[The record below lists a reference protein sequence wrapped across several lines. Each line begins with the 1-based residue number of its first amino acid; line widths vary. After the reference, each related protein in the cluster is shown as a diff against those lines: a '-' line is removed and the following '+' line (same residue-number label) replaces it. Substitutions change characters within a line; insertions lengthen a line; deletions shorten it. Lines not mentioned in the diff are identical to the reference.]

1 MILVFGSINADFFL
15 SVKSLPRPGETVL
28 CPSYTF
34 YPGGKGANQ
43 AVAAARLGAEVMFA
57 GSVGKDP
64 YGVQV
69 LKSLRDVGINLN
81 RVNSKGTTTGTAFV
95 VVEEDGENQIVV
107 ASGANLETCSNQIKD
122 SDLSLCTHI
131 VLQLEVPIKEIED
144 IIFRAKAAGCK
155 IILNYAPANVIQS
168 RAIECCDYLIMNEI
182 EASSLFGQKKE
193 VEEYAMKFS
202 ERFDAECIITLGPKG
217 SLLATRE
224 SLYKIDALKIEAIDT
239 VGAGDMFVGAF
250 SAGLFKG
257 ECTTSSLQRATVA
270 SGLACKFEGAQPSSV
285 TPQLVESELHR
296 LPSPRKIV

>member
-15 SVKSLPRPGETVL
+15 NVKSLPRPGETVL

-64 YGVQV
+64 YGAQV
-69 LKSLRDVGINLN
+69 LQSLRKVGINLN
-81 RVNSKGTTTGTAFV
+81 RMNSKGTTTGTAFV

-155 IILNYAPANVIQS
+155 IILNYAPANVIQPT
-168 RAIECCDYLIMNEI
+168 AIERCDYLIMNEI
-182 EASSLFGQKKE
+182 EANSLFGQKKE
-193 VEEYAMKFS
+193 VEEYAIKFS

-217 SLLATRE
+217 SLLANRE
-224 SLYKIDALKIEAIDT
+224 GLYKIDALKIEAIDT

-257 ECTTSSLQRATVA
+257 GCTTSSLQRATVA
-270 SGLACKFEGAQPSSV
+270 SGLACKFNGAQPSFV
-285 TPQLVESELHR
+285 TPHLVESELHR
-296 LPSPRKIV
+296 LPLPRKIA

>member
-15 SVKSLPRPGETVL
+15 NVKSLPRPGETVL

-64 YGVQV
+64 YGALV
-69 LKSLRDVGINLN
+69 LKSLREVGINLN
-81 RVNSKGTTTGTAFV
+81 RVNSRGTTTGTAFV

-155 IILNYAPANVIQS
+155 IILNYAPANVIQPT
-168 RAIECCDYLIMNEI
+168 AIECCDYLIMNEI
-182 EASSLFGQKKE
+182 EANSLFGQKKE
-193 VEEYAMKFS
+193 VEDYAIKFS
-202 ERFDAECIITLGPKG
+202 KRFDAECIITLGPKG

-224 SLYKIDALKIEAIDT
+224 GLYKIDALEVEAIDT

-270 SGLACKFEGAQPSSV
+270 SGLACKFNGAQPSLV
-285 TPQLVESELHR
+285 TPQLVESELQR
-296 LPSPRKIV
+296 LPLPRKIA

>member
-15 SVKSLPRPGETVL
+15 NVKSLPRPGETVL

-57 GSVGKDP
+57 GSVGRDP
-64 YGVQV
+64 YGSEV
-69 LKSLRDVGINLN
+69 LKALRDVGINLN

-131 VLQLEVPIKEIED
+131 VLQLEVPVKEIED

-155 IILNYAPANVIQS
+155 IILNYAPANEIQPT
-168 RAIECCDYLIMNEI
+168 AIECCDYLIMNEI
-182 EASSLFGQKKE
+182 EANSLFGQKKE
-193 VEEYAMKFS
+193 VEEYAIKFS
-202 ERFDAECIITLGPKG
+202 KRFDAECIITLGPKG

-224 SLYKIDALKIEAIDT
+224 GLYKIDALKIEAIDT

-257 ECTTSSLQRATVA
+257 ECTTSSLKKATVA

>member
-15 SVKSLPRPGETVL
+15 NVKSLPRPGETVL

-64 YGVQV
+64 YGAQV
-69 LKSLRDVGINLN
+69 LKSLREVGINLN

-155 IILNYAPANVIQS
+155 IILNYAPANVIQPT
-168 RAIECCDYLIMNEI
+168 AIECCDYLIMNEI
-182 EASSLFGQKKE
+182 EANSLFGQKKE
-193 VEEYAMKFS
+193 VEEYAIEFS

-217 SLLATRE
+217 SLLATRDG
-224 SLYKIDALKIEAIDT
+224 LFKIDALKVEAIDT

-257 ECTTSSLQRATVA
+257 GCTTSSLQRATVA
-270 SGLACKFEGAQPSSV
+270 SGLACKFKGAQPSFV
-285 TPQLVESELHR
+285 TPHLVESELHR
-296 LPSPRKIV
+296 LPLPRKIA

>member
-1 MILVFGSINADFFL
+1 MILVFGSINADFFVN
-15 SVKSLPRPGETVL
+15 VKSLPRPGETVL

-64 YGVQV
+64 YGGQV

-81 RVNSKGTTTGTAFV
+81 RVKSKATTTGTAFV

-155 IILNYAPANVIQS
+155 IILNYAPANVIQPT
-168 RAIECCDYLIMNEI
+168 AIECCDYLIMNEI
-182 EASSLFGQKKE
+182 EANSLFGQKKE
-193 VEEYAMKFS
+193 VEEYAIKFS
-202 ERFDAECIITLGPKG
+202 KRFDAECIITLGPKG

-224 SLYKIDALKIEAIDT
+224 GLYKIDALEVEAIDT

-270 SGLACKFEGAQPSSV
+270 SGLTCKFNGAQPSLV
-285 TPQLVESELHR
+285 TPQLVESELQR
-296 LPSPRKIV
+296 LPLPRKIA

>member
-15 SVKSLPRPGETVL
+15 NVKSLPRPGETVL

-64 YGVQV
+64 YGSEV
-69 LKSLRDVGINLN
+69 LKPLRDVRINLN

-155 IILNYAPANVIQS
+155 IILNYAPANEIQPT
-168 RAIECCDYLIMNEI
+168 AIECCDYLIMNEI
-182 EASSLFGQKKE
+182 EAKSLFGQKKD
-193 VEEYAMKFS
+193 VEEYARKFS
-202 ERFDAECIITLGPKG
+202 KRFDAECIITLGPKG

-224 SLYKIDALKIEAIDT
+224 GLYKIDALKIEAIDT

-257 ECTTSSLQRATVA
+257 ECTTSSLKKATVA

>member
-15 SVKSLPRPGETVL
+15 NVKSLPRPGETVL

-64 YGVQV
+64 YGGQV

-81 RVNSKGTTTGTAFV
+81 RVNSRGTTTGTAFV
-95 VVEEDGENQIVV
+95 VVAEDGENQIVV

-155 IILNYAPANVIQS
+155 IILNYAPANVIQPT
-168 RAIECCDYLIMNEI
+168 AIECCDYLIMNEI
-182 EASSLFGQKKE
+182 EANSLFGQKKE
-193 VEEYAMKFS
+193 VEEYAIKFS

-224 SLYKIDALKIEAIDT
+224 GLYKIDALEVEAIDT

-270 SGLACKFEGAQPSSV
+270 SGLTCKFNGAQPSLV
-285 TPQLVESELHR
+285 TPQLVESELQR
-296 LPSPRKIV
+296 LPLPRKIA

>member
-15 SVKSLPRPGETVL
+15 NVKSLPRPGETVL

-64 YGVQV
+64 YGGQV

-81 RVNSKGTTTGTAFV
+81 RVNSRGTTTGTAFV

-155 IILNYAPANVIQS
+155 IILNYAPANVIQPT
-168 RAIECCDYLIMNEI
+168 AIECCDYLIMNEI
-182 EASSLFGQKKE
+182 EANSLFGQKKE
-193 VEEYAMKFS
+193 VEEYAIKFS
-202 ERFDAECIITLGPKG
+202 KRFDAECIITLGPKG

-224 SLYKIDALKIEAIDT
+224 GLYKIDALEVEAIDT

-270 SGLACKFEGAQPSSV
+270 SGLTCKFNGAQPSLV
-285 TPQLVESELHR
+285 TPQLVESELQR
-296 LPSPRKIV
+296 LPLPRKIA

>member
-15 SVKSLPRPGETVL
+15 NVKSLPRPGETVL

-64 YGVQV
+64 YGGQV
-69 LKSLRDVGINLN
+69 LKSLRDVGINLKL
-81 RVNSKGTTTGTAFV
+81 VNSRGTTTGTAFV
-95 VVEEDGENQIVV
+95 VVAEDGENQIVV

-131 VLQLEVPIKEIED
+131 VLQLEVPLKEIED

-155 IILNYAPANVIQS
+155 IILNYAPANVIQPT
-168 RAIECCDYLIMNEI
+168 AIECCDYLIMNEI
-182 EASSLFGQKKE
+182 EANSLFGQKKE
-193 VEEYAMKFS
+193 VEEYAIKFS
-202 ERFDAECIITLGPKG
+202 KRFDAECIITLGPKG

-224 SLYKIDALKIEAIDT
+224 GLYKIDALEVEAIDT

-270 SGLACKFEGAQPSSV
+270 SGLTCKFNGAQPSLV
-285 TPQLVESELHR
+285 TPQLVESELQR
-296 LPSPRKIV
+296 LPLPRKIA

>member
-15 SVKSLPRPGETVL
+15 NVKSLPRPGETVL

-64 YGVQV
+64 YGGQV

-81 RVNSKGTTTGTAFV
+81 RVNSRGTTTGTAFV
-95 VVEEDGENQIVV
+95 VVAEDGENQIVV

-155 IILNYAPANVIQS
+155 IILNYAPANVIQPT
-168 RAIECCDYLIMNEI
+168 AIECCDYLIMNEI
-182 EASSLFGQKKE
+182 EANSLFGQKKE
-193 VEEYAMKFS
+193 VEEYAIKFS
-202 ERFDAECIITLGPKG
+202 KRFDAECIITLGPKG

-224 SLYKIDALKIEAIDT
+224 GLYKIDALEVEAIDT

-257 ECTTSSLQRATVA
+257 ECTTSSLQRATAA
-270 SGLACKFEGAQPSSV
+270 SGLTCKFNGAQPSLV
-285 TPQLVESELHR
+285 TPQLVESELQR
-296 LPSPRKIV
+296 LPLPRKIA

>member
-15 SVKSLPRPGETVL
+15 NVKSLPRPGETVL

-64 YGVQV
+64 YGGQV
-69 LKSLRDVGINLN
+69 LKSLREVGINLN

-155 IILNYAPANVIQS
+155 IILNYAPANVIQPT
-168 RAIECCDYLIMNEI
+168 AIECCDYLIMNEI
-182 EASSLFGQKKE
+182 EANSLFGQKKE
-193 VEEYAMKFS
+193 VEEYAIKFS
-202 ERFDAECIITLGPKG
+202 KRFDAECIITLGPKG

-224 SLYKIDALKIEAIDT
+224 GLYKIDALEVEAIDT

-270 SGLACKFEGAQPSSV
+270 SGLTCKFNGAQPSLV
-285 TPQLVESELHR
+285 TPQLVESELQR
-296 LPSPRKIV
+296 LPLPRKIA

>member
-15 SVKSLPRPGETVL
+15 NVKSLPRPGETVL

-64 YGVQV
+64 YGGQV
-69 LKSLRDVGINLN
+69 LKPLRDVGINLN
-81 RVNSKGTTTGTAFV
+81 RVNSEGTTTGTAFV

-122 SDLSLCTHI
+122 SDLGLCTHI

-155 IILNYAPANVIQS
+155 IILNYAPANVIQPT
-168 RAIECCDYLIMNEI
+168 AIECCDYLIMNEI
-182 EASSLFGQKKE
+182 EANSLFGQKKG
-193 VEEYAMKFS
+193 VEEYAIKFS

-224 SLYKIDALKIEAIDT
+224 GLYKIDALKIEAIDT

-257 ECTTSSLQRATVA
+257 ECSTNSLKRATVA
-270 SGLACKFEGAQPSSV
+270 SGLACKFEGAQPTSV
-285 TPQLVESELHR
+285 TPQLVESQLHR

>member
-15 SVKSLPRPGETVL
+15 NVKSLPRPGETVL

-34 YPGGKGANQ
+34 FPGGKGANQ

-64 YGVQV
+64 YGGQV
-69 LKSLRDVGINLN
+69 LKSLRDVGINLKL
-81 RVNSKGTTTGTAFV
+81 VNSRGTTTGTAFV
-95 VVEEDGENQIVV
+95 VVAEDGENQIVV

-131 VLQLEVPIKEIED
+131 VLQLEVPLKEIED

-155 IILNYAPANVIQS
+155 IILNYAPANVIQPT
-168 RAIECCDYLIMNEI
+168 AIECCDYLIMNEI
-182 EASSLFGQKKE
+182 EANSLFGQKKE
-193 VEEYAMKFS
+193 VEEYAVKFS
-202 ERFDAECIITLGPKG
+202 KRFDAECIITLGPKG

-224 SLYKIDALKIEAIDT
+224 GLYKIDALEVEAIDT

-270 SGLACKFEGAQPSSV
+270 SGLACKFNGAQPSLV
-285 TPQLVESELHR
+285 TPQLVESELQR
-296 LPSPRKIV
+296 LPLPRKIA

>member
-15 SVKSLPRPGETVL
+15 NVKSLPRPGETVL

-64 YGVQV
+64 YGGQV

-81 RVNSKGTTTGTAFV
+81 RVNSRGTTTGTAFV
-95 VVEEDGENQIVV
+95 VVAEDGENQIVV

-131 VLQLEVPIKEIED
+131 VLQLEVPLKEIED

-155 IILNYAPANVIQS
+155 IILNYAPANVIQPT
-168 RAIECCDYLIMNEI
+168 AIECCDYLIMNEI
-182 EASSLFGQKKE
+182 EANSLFGQKKE
-193 VEEYAMKFS
+193 VEDYAIKFS
-202 ERFDAECIITLGPKG
+202 KRFDAECIITLGPKG

-224 SLYKIDALKIEAIDT
+224 GLYKIDALEVEAIDT

-270 SGLACKFEGAQPSSV
+270 SGLACKFNGAQPSLV
-285 TPQLVESELHR
+285 TPQLVESELQR
-296 LPSPRKIV
+296 LPLPRKIA

>member
-15 SVKSLPRPGETVL
+15 NVKSLPRPGETVL

-64 YGVQV
+64 YGGQV

-81 RVNSKGTTTGTAFV
+81 RVNSEGTTTGTAFV

-155 IILNYAPANVIQS
+155 IILNYAPANVIQPT
-168 RAIECCDYLIMNEI
+168 AIERCDYLIMNEI
-182 EASSLFGQKKE
+182 EANSLFGQKKE
-193 VEEYAMKFS
+193 VEEYAIEFS

-224 SLYKIDALKIEAIDT
+224 GLYKIDALEVEAIDT

-270 SGLACKFEGAQPSSV
+270 SGLTCKFNGAQPSLV
-285 TPQLVESELHR
+285 TPQLVESELQR
-296 LPSPRKIV
+296 LPLPRKIA

>member
-15 SVKSLPRPGETVL
+15 NVKSFPRPGETVL
-28 CPSYTF
+28 CRSYTF

-64 YGVQV
+64 YGGQV

-81 RVNSKGTTTGTAFV
+81 RVNSEGTTTGTAFV

-155 IILNYAPANVIQS
+155 IILNYAPANVIQPT
-168 RAIECCDYLIMNEI
+168 AIECCDYLIMNEI
-182 EASSLFGQKKE
+182 EANSLFGQKKE
-193 VEEYAMKFS
+193 VEEYAIKFS
-202 ERFDAECIITLGPKG
+202 KRFDAECIITLGPKG

-224 SLYKIDALKIEAIDT
+224 GLYKIDALEVEAIDT

-257 ECTTSSLQRATVA
+257 ECTTSSLQKATVA
-270 SGLACKFEGAQPSSV
+270 SGLACKFKGAQPSLV
-285 TPQLVESELHR
+285 TPHLVESELHR
-296 LPSPRKIV
+296 LPLPRKIA

>member
-15 SVKSLPRPGETVL
+15 NVKSLPRPGETVL

-64 YGVQV
+64 YGGQV
-69 LKSLRDVGINLN
+69 LKSLRDVGINLKL
-81 RVNSKGTTTGTAFV
+81 VNSRGTTTGTAFV
-95 VVEEDGENQIVV
+95 VVAEDGENQIVV

-131 VLQLEVPIKEIED
+131 VLQLEVPLKEIED

-155 IILNYAPANVIQS
+155 IILNYAPANVIQPT
-168 RAIECCDYLIMNEI
+168 AIECCDYLIMNEI
-182 EASSLFGQKKE
+182 EANSLFGQKKE
-193 VEEYAMKFS
+193 VEEYAVKFS
-202 ERFDAECIITLGPKG
+202 KRFDAECIITLGPKG

-224 SLYKIDALKIEAIDT
+224 GLYKIDALEVEAIDT

-270 SGLACKFEGAQPSSV
+270 SGLACKFNGAQPSLV
-285 TPQLVESELHR
+285 TPQLVESELQR
-296 LPSPRKIV
+296 LPLPRKIA

>member
-15 SVKSLPRPGETVL
+15 NVKSLPRPGETVL

-64 YGVQV
+64 YGGQV

-81 RVNSKGTTTGTAFV
+81 RVNSRGTTTGTAFV
-95 VVEEDGENQIVV
+95 VVAEDGENQIVV

-155 IILNYAPANVIQS
+155 IILNYAPANVIQPT
-168 RAIECCDYLIMNEI
+168 AIECCDYLIMNEI
-182 EASSLFGQKKE
+182 EANSLFGQKKE
-193 VEEYAMKFS
+193 VEEYAIKFS
-202 ERFDAECIITLGPKG
+202 KRFDAECIITLGPKG

-224 SLYKIDALKIEAIDT
+224 GLYKIDALEVEAIDT

-270 SGLACKFEGAQPSSV
+270 SGLACKFNGAQPSLV
-285 TPQLVESELHR
+285 TPQLVESELQR
-296 LPSPRKIV
+296 LPLPRKIA

>member
-64 YGVQV
+64 YGVKV

-81 RVNSKGTTTGTAFV
+81 RVNSKGTSTGTAFV

-122 SDLSLCTHI
+122 SDLSLCTYI
-131 VLQLEVPIKEIED
+131 VLQLEVPVKEIED

-155 IILNYAPANVIQS
+155 IILNYAPANVIQPT
-168 RAIECCDYLIMNEI
+168 AIECCDYLIMNEI
-182 EASSLFGQKKE
+182 EANSLFGQKKG
-193 VEEYAMKFS
+193 VEEYAIKFS

-224 SLYKIDALKIEAIDT
+224 GLYKIDALKIEAIDT

-257 ECTTSSLQRATVA
+257 ECSTNSLKRATVA

-285 TPQLVESELHR
+285 TPQLVESQLHR

>member
-1 MILVFGSINADFFL
+1 MLLVFGSINADFFL
-15 SVKSLPRPGETVL
+15 NVKSLPRPGETVL

-64 YGVQV
+64 YGRQV

-81 RVNSKGTTTGTAFV
+81 RVNYKGTTTGTAFV

-155 IILNYAPANVIQS
+155 IILNYAPANVIQPT
-168 RAIECCDYLIMNEI
+168 AIECCDYLIMNEI
-182 EASSLFGQKKE
+182 EANSLFGQKKE
-193 VEEYAMKFS
+193 VEEYAIKFS

-224 SLYKIDALKIEAIDT
+224 GMYKIDALKIEAIDT

-285 TPQLVESELHR
+285 TPQLVESELHG
-296 LPSPRKIV
+296 LPLPRKIV

>member
-15 SVKSLPRPGETVL
+15 NVKSLPRPGETVL

-64 YGVQV
+64 YGGQV
-69 LKSLRDVGINLN
+69 LKSLRDVGINLKL
-81 RVNSKGTTTGTAFV
+81 VNSRGTTTGTAFV
-95 VVEEDGENQIVV
+95 VVAEDGENQIVV

-131 VLQLEVPIKEIED
+131 VLQLEVPLKEIED

-155 IILNYAPANVIQS
+155 IILNYAPANVIQPT
-168 RAIECCDYLIMNEI
+168 AIECCDYLIMNEI
-182 EASSLFGQKKE
+182 EANSLFGQKKE
-193 VEEYAMKFS
+193 VEDYAIKFS
-202 ERFDAECIITLGPKG
+202 KRFDAECIITLGPKG
-217 SLLATRE
+217 SLLATRGG
-224 SLYKIDALKIEAIDT
+224 LYKIDALEVEAIDT

-270 SGLACKFEGAQPSSV
+270 SGLACKFNGAQPSLV
-285 TPQLVESELHR
+285 TPQLVESELQR
-296 LPSPRKIV
+296 LPLPRKIA

>member
-1 MILVFGSINADFFL
+1 MY
-15 SVKSLPRPGETVL
+15 KR
-28 CPSYTF
+28 
-34 YPGGKGANQ
+34 Q
-43 AVAAARLGAEVMFA
+43 
-57 GSVGKDP
+57 GKDP
-64 YGVQV
+64 YGGQV

-81 RVNSKGTTTGTAFV
+81 RVNSRGTTTGTAFV
-95 VVEEDGENQIVV
+95 VVAEDGENQIVV

-155 IILNYAPANVIQS
+155 IILNYAPANVIQPT
-168 RAIECCDYLIMNEI
+168 AIECCDYLIMNEI
-182 EASSLFGQKKE
+182 EANSLFGQKKE
-193 VEEYAMKFS
+193 VEDYAIKFS
-202 ERFDAECIITLGPKG
+202 KRFDAECIITLGPKG

-224 SLYKIDALKIEAIDT
+224 GLYKIDALEVEAIDT

-270 SGLACKFEGAQPSSV
+270 SGLTCKFNGAQPSLV
-285 TPQLVESELHR
+285 TPQLVESELQR
-296 LPSPRKIV
+296 LPLPRKIA

>member
-64 YGVQV
+64 YGFQV

-168 RAIECCDYLIMNEI
+168 TAIECCDYLIMNEI
-182 EASSLFGQKKE
+182 EAYSLFGQKKE
-193 VEEYAMKFS
+193 VEEYAIKFS

>member
-64 YGVQV
+64 YGVKV

-81 RVNSKGTTTGTAFV
+81 RVNSKGTSTGTAFV

-122 SDLSLCTHI
+122 SDLSLCTYI

-155 IILNYAPANVIQS
+155 IILNYAPANVIQPT
-168 RAIECCDYLIMNEI
+168 AIECCDYLIMNEI
-182 EASSLFGQKKE
+182 EANSLFGQKKG
-193 VEEYAMKFS
+193 VEEYAIKFS

-224 SLYKIDALKIEAIDT
+224 GLYKIDALKVEAIDT

-257 ECTTSSLQRATVA
+257 ECSTNSLKRATIA

-285 TPQLVESELHR
+285 TPQLVESQLHR

>member
-15 SVKSLPRPGETVL
+15 NVKSLPRPGETVL

-34 YPGGKGANQ
+34 HPGGKGANQ

-64 YGVQV
+64 YGGQV

-81 RVNSKGTTTGTAFV
+81 RVYSKGTTTGTAFV

-122 SDLSLCTHI
+122 SDLGLCTHI

-155 IILNYAPANVIQS
+155 IILNYAPANVIQPT
-168 RAIECCDYLIMNEI
+168 AIECCDYLIMNEI
-182 EASSLFGQKKE
+182 EANSLFGQKKE
-193 VEEYAMKFS
+193 VEEYAIKFS
-202 ERFDAECIITLGPKG
+202 KRFDAECIITLGPKG
-217 SLLATRE
+217 SLLAIRE
-224 SLYKIDALKIEAIDT
+224 GLYKIDALKVEAIDT

-257 ECTTSSLQRATVA
+257 GCTTSSLQRATVA
-270 SGLACKFEGAQPSSV
+270 SGLACKFKGAQPSSV
-285 TPQLVESELHR
+285 TPHLVESELHR
-296 LPSPRKIV
+296 LPLPRKIA

>member
-15 SVKSLPRPGETVL
+15 NVKSLPRPGETVL

-64 YGVQV
+64 YGAQV
-69 LKSLRDVGINLN
+69 LKSLREVGINLN
-81 RVNSKGTTTGTAFV
+81 RVNSKGTATGTAFV

-155 IILNYAPANVIQS
+155 IILNYAPANVIQPT
-168 RAIECCDYLIMNEI
+168 AIERCDYLIMNEI
-182 EASSLFGQKKE
+182 EAHSLFGQKKE
-193 VEEYAMKFS
+193 VEEYAIKFS

-224 SLYKIDALKIEAIDT
+224 GLYKIDALEVEAIDT

-257 ECTTSSLQRATVA
+257 ECTTKSLQRATVA
-270 SGLACKFEGAQPSSV
+270 SGLACKFNGAQPSLV
-285 TPQLVESELHR
+285 TPQLVESELQR
-296 LPSPRKIV
+296 LPIPRKIA

>member
-15 SVKSLPRPGETVL
+15 NVKSLPRPGETVL

-64 YGVQV
+64 YGGQV
-69 LKSLRDVGINLN
+69 LKSLRDVGINLKL
-81 RVNSKGTTTGTAFV
+81 VNSRGTTTGTAFV
-95 VVEEDGENQIVV
+95 VVAEDGENQIVV

-131 VLQLEVPIKEIED
+131 VLQLEVPLKEIED

-155 IILNYAPANVIQS
+155 IILNYAPANVIQPT
-168 RAIECCDYLIMNEI
+168 AIECCDYLIMNEI
-182 EASSLFGQKKE
+182 EANSLFGQKKE
-193 VEEYAMKFS
+193 VEDYAIKFS
-202 ERFDAECIITLGPKG
+202 KRFDAECIITLGPKG

-224 SLYKIDALKIEAIDT
+224 GLYKMDALEVEAIDT

-270 SGLACKFEGAQPSSV
+270 SGLACKFNGAQPSLV
-285 TPQLVESELHR
+285 TPQLVESELQR
-296 LPSPRKIV
+296 LPLPRKIA

>member
-15 SVKSLPRPGETVL
+15 NVKSLPRPGETVL

-57 GSVGKDP
+57 GSIGKDP
-64 YGVQV
+64 YGGQV

-81 RVNSKGTTTGTAFV
+81 RVNSKGTATGTAFV

-155 IILNYAPANVIQS
+155 IILNYAPANVIQPT
-168 RAIECCDYLIMNEI
+168 AIERCDYLIMNEI
-182 EASSLFGQKKE
+182 EAHSFFGQKKE
-193 VEEYAMKFS
+193 VEEYAIKFS

-217 SLLATRE
+217 SLLANRE
-224 SLYKIDALKIEAIDT
+224 GLYKIDALKVEAIDT

-257 ECTTSSLQRATVA
+257 GCTTSSLQRATVA
-270 SGLACKFEGAQPSSV
+270 SGLACKFKGAQPSLV
-285 TPQLVESELHR
+285 TPHLVESELHR
-296 LPSPRKIV
+296 LPLPRKIA

>member
-15 SVKSLPRPGETVL
+15 NVKSLPRPGETVL

-64 YGVQV
+64 YGGQV
-69 LKSLRDVGINLN
+69 LESLRDVGINLN
-81 RVNSKGTTTGTAFV
+81 RVNSRGTTTGTAFV
-95 VVEEDGENQIVV
+95 VVAEDGENQIVV

-155 IILNYAPANVIQS
+155 IILNYAPANVIQPT
-168 RAIECCDYLIMNEI
+168 AIECCDYLIMNEI
-182 EASSLFGQKKE
+182 EANSLFGQKKE
-193 VEEYAMKFS
+193 VEEYAIKFS
-202 ERFDAECIITLGPKG
+202 KRFDAECIITLGPKG
-217 SLLATRE
+217 SLLATRGG
-224 SLYKIDALKIEAIDT
+224 LYKIDALKVEAIDT

-270 SGLACKFEGAQPSSV
+270 SGLTCKFNGAQPSLV
-285 TPQLVESELHR
+285 TPQLVESELQR
-296 LPSPRKIV
+296 LPLPRKIA

>member
-15 SVKSLPRPGETVL
+15 NVKSLPRPGETVL

-64 YGVQV
+64 YGGQV

-81 RVNSKGTTTGTAFV
+81 RVNSRGTTTGTAFV
-95 VVEEDGENQIVV
+95 VVAEDGENQIVV

-155 IILNYAPANVIQS
+155 IILNYAPANVIQPT
-168 RAIECCDYLIMNEI
+168 AIECCDYLIMNEI
-182 EASSLFGQKKE
+182 EANSLFGQKKE
-193 VEEYAMKFS
+193 VEDYAIKFS
-202 ERFDAECIITLGPKG
+202 KRFDAECIITLGPKG

-224 SLYKIDALKIEAIDT
+224 GLYKIDALEVEAIDT

-270 SGLACKFEGAQPSSV
+270 SGLTCKFNGAQPSLV
-285 TPQLVESELHR
+285 TPQLVESELQR
-296 LPSPRKIV
+296 LPLPRKIA

>member
-15 SVKSLPRPGETVL
+15 NVKSLPRPGETVL

-64 YGVQV
+64 YGGQV

-81 RVNSKGTTTGTAFV
+81 RVNSRGTTTGTAFV
-95 VVEEDGENQIVV
+95 VVAEDGENQIVV

-131 VLQLEVPIKEIED
+131 VLQLEVPLKEIED

-155 IILNYAPANVIQS
+155 IILNYAPANVIQPT
-168 RAIECCDYLIMNEI
+168 AIECCDYLIMNEI
-182 EASSLFGQKKE
+182 EANSLFGQKKE
-193 VEEYAMKFS
+193 VEEYAVKFS
-202 ERFDAECIITLGPKG
+202 KRFDAECIITLGPKG

-224 SLYKIDALKIEAIDT
+224 GLYKIDALEVEAIDT

-270 SGLACKFEGAQPSSV
+270 SGLACKFNGAQPSLV
-285 TPQLVESELHR
+285 TPQLVESELQR
-296 LPSPRKIV
+296 LPLPRKIA

>member
-15 SVKSLPRPGETVL
+15 NVESLPRPGETVL

-64 YGVQV
+64 YGGQV
-69 LKSLRDVGINLN
+69 LKSLRDVGINLKL
-81 RVNSKGTTTGTAFV
+81 VNSRGTTTGTAFV
-95 VVEEDGENQIVV
+95 VVAEDGENQIVV

-155 IILNYAPANVIQS
+155 IILNYAPANVIQAT
-168 RAIECCDYLIMNEI
+168 AIECCDYLIMNEI
-182 EASSLFGQKKE
+182 EANSLFGQKKE
-193 VEEYAMKFS
+193 VEEYAIEFS
-202 ERFDAECIITLGPKG
+202 KRFDAECIITLGPKG

-224 SLYKIDALKIEAIDT
+224 GLYKIDALEVEAIDT

-257 ECTTSSLQRATVA
+257 GCTTSSLQRATVA
-270 SGLACKFEGAQPSSV
+270 SGLVCKFNGAQPSLV
-285 TPQLVESELHR
+285 TSQLVESELQR
-296 LPSPRKIV
+296 LPPPRKIA

>member
-15 SVKSLPRPGETVL
+15 NVKSLPRPGETVL

-64 YGVQV
+64 YGGQV
-69 LKSLRDVGINLN
+69 LKSLRDVGINLK
-81 RVNSKGTTTGTAFV
+81 RVNSRGTTTGTAFV
-95 VVEEDGENQIVV
+95 VVAEDGENQIVV

-155 IILNYAPANVIQS
+155 IILNYAPANAIQPT
-168 RAIECCDYLIMNEI
+168 AIECCDYLIMNEI
-182 EASSLFGQKKE
+182 EANSLFGQKKE
-193 VEEYAMKFS
+193 VEEYAIKFS
-202 ERFDAECIITLGPKG
+202 KRFDAECIITLGPKG

-224 SLYKIDALKIEAIDT
+224 GLYKIDALEVEAIDT

-270 SGLACKFEGAQPSSV
+270 SGLACKFNGAQPSLV
-285 TPQLVESELHR
+285 TPQLVESELQR
-296 LPSPRKIV
+296 LPLPRKIA

>member
-15 SVKSLPRPGETVL
+15 NVKSLPRPGETVL

-57 GSVGKDP
+57 GSVGKDL
-64 YGVQV
+64 YGAQV
-69 LKSLRDVGINLN
+69 LKSLREVGINLN

-155 IILNYAPANVIQS
+155 IILNYAPANVIQPT
-168 RAIECCDYLIMNEI
+168 AIERCDYLIMNEI
-182 EASSLFGQKKE
+182 EANSLFGQKKE
-193 VEEYAMKFS
+193 VEEYAIKFS

-217 SLLATRE
+217 SLLANRE
-224 SLYKIDALKIEAIDT
+224 GLYKIDALKVEAIDT

-270 SGLACKFEGAQPSSV
+270 SGLACKFNGAQPSLV
-285 TPQLVESELHR
+285 TPQLVESELQR
-296 LPSPRKIV
+296 LPLPRKIA

>member
-15 SVKSLPRPGETVL
+15 NVKSLPRPGETVL

-64 YGVQV
+64 YGGQV
-69 LKSLRDVGINLN
+69 LKSLRDVGINLKL
-81 RVNSKGTTTGTAFV
+81 VNSRGTTTGTAFV
-95 VVEEDGENQIVV
+95 VVAEDGENQIVV

-131 VLQLEVPIKEIED
+131 VLQLEVPLKEIED

-155 IILNYAPANVIQS
+155 IILNYAPANVIQPT
-168 RAIECCDYLIMNEI
+168 AIECCDYLIMNEI
-182 EASSLFGQKKE
+182 EANSLFGQKKE
-193 VEEYAMKFS
+193 VEDYAIKFS
-202 ERFDAECIITLGPKG
+202 KRFDAECIITLGPKG

-224 SLYKIDALKIEAIDT
+224 GLYKIDALEVEAIDT

-257 ECTTSSLQRATVA
+257 ECTTKSLQRATVA
-270 SGLACKFEGAQPSSV
+270 SGLACKFNGAQPSLV
-285 TPQLVESELHR
+285 TPQLVESELQR
-296 LPSPRKIV
+296 LPLPRKIA

>member
-155 IILNYAPANVIQS
+155 IILNYAPANVIQPT
-168 RAIECCDYLIMNEI
+168 AIECCDYLIMNEI
-182 EASSLFGQKKE
+182 EANSLFGQKKE
-193 VEEYAMKFS
+193 VEEYAIKFS

-224 SLYKIDALKIEAIDT
+224 GLYKIDALKIEAIDT